1 MRALASKG
9 VLKHRRDGRFAL
21 TSIGQALRSDVP
33 GSVRDMILFVGYPSH
48 REVWRNPAGGPCPR
62 AYVAQRL
69 PAMTVDQTPSI
80 DLKSHYPH
88 DLNPFGKDGDAAGS

>member
-33 GSVRDMILFVGYPSH
+33 RSVRDMILFVGHPSH
-48 REVWRNPAGGPCPR
+48 WEVWRTAFGAHRRTRPKKAPR
-62 AYVAQRL
+62 HVVL
-69 PAMTVDQTPSI
+69 
-80 DLKSHYPH
+80 
-88 DLNPFGKDGDAAGS
+88 